1 MKNRVWIS
9 LMICILLGS
18 CASSRTYYHSR
29 ENRMEARMKM
39 NYQRQD
45 RENYR
50 QNKRMQKRINRK
62 NKGRRYDTNVLGNVI
77 DR

>member
-1 MKNRVWIS
+1 
-9 LMICILLGS
+9 
-18 CASSRTYYHSR
+18 
-29 ENRMEARMKM
+29 MEARMKM